1 MKSCKG
7 NEDSLEAMINIRDS
21 ALQMKEAI
29 LKGDLDKVVE
39 LLNLAGVE
47 RSSKV
52 VSSEYIDNIYET
64 ARKAGTGEY
73 LELEVVVLC
82 FYAKPEARMDVIR
95 ALNRFSGVTYNCQ
108 FTERGAE
115 SWTT

>member
-1 MKSCKG
+1 
-7 NEDSLEAMINIRDS
+7 MINIRDS

-39 LLNLAGVE
+39 LLNFSWSQKK

-64 ARKAGTGEY
+64 ARKAGAQAGKISGAGGGGFM
-73 LELEVVVLC
+73 L